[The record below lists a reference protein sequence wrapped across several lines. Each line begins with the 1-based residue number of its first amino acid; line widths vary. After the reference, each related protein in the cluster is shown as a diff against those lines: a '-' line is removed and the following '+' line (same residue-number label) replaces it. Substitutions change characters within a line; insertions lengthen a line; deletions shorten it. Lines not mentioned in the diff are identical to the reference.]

1 MRSTSRMI
9 AQKYCLVHSLRSEL
23 CSIDTRPS
31 CAEDGNGLFPK
42 QNCSQILIIVKFNK
56 KYCGLQSKKLCKT
69 QKIVNF

>member
-1 MRSTSRMI
+1 MRSHSTDCSEHCT
-9 AQKYCLVHSLRSEL
+9 AHSLRSEL

-56 KYCGLQSKKLCKT
+56 NTVVCSQKSCVKLEL
-69 QKIVNF
+69 